1 MRVYIDIAHPAYA
14 HALRHFIME
23 ARKRGHDVIVTA
35 RDKDITHC
43 LLNSWDIGFI
53 DRGKG
58 ARSLTGKFSDLVLT
72 VSRLLPAVKKFNP
85 DLVLSFS
92 SYHAALIGKLLGK
105 PVLTFEDTEHVPLLH
120 TINKALSTL
129 VVTPACFE
137 KDMGT
142 RHIRFEGYKELAS
155 LHPSR
160 FKPEPLPGFL
170 EKPYI
175 ILRFVSWRAWHDRGH
190 PGISEKMKH
199 YIAESLS
206 KFGRVYITSEESLS
220 PGLFRYRFEGDCN
233 QMHSILAGASLFFGE
248 SASMAAEAA
257 VMGVPALFIDNTG
270 RGYTRELE
278 NKYSLMY
285 TFGEDDEG
293 VQLAL
298 DKAVELLGMPDL
310 LQEWQKRRKK
320 MLGDKVD
327 VVSWMTDLAET
338 TVKNSKISPGR

>member
-14 HALRHFIME
+14 HALHPFIKDMQ
-23 ARKRGHDVIVTA
+23 KRGHFVLVSA

-43 LLNSWDIGFI
+43 LLNSWNIEFI

-58 ARSLTGKFSDLVLT
+58 ARSLAGKLTDLART
-72 VSRLLPAVKKFNP
+72 VYRLLPTVKKFNP

-92 SYHAALIGKLLGK
+92 SYHAAIIGKLLGK
-105 PVLTFEDTEHVPLLH
+105 PVITFEDTEHVPLLH

-129 VVTPACFE
+129 MVTPACFE
-137 KDMGT
+137 MDMGKK
-142 RHIRFEGYKELAS
+142 HIRFDGYKELAS

-175 ILRFVSWRAWHDRGH
+175 ILRFVSWRAWHDRRH
-190 PGISEKMKH
+190 PGMSEKMKH
-199 YIAESLS
+199 YIAECLS
-206 KFGRVYITSEESLS
+206 KFGRVYISSEEALS
-220 PGLFRYRFEGDCN
+220 PGLFRYRFEGDCR
-233 QMHSILAGASLFFGE
+233 QMHSILAGATMFFGE

-257 VMGVPALFIDNTG
+257 VLGVPALFIDNTG

-285 TFGEDDEG
+285 TFGEDEES

-298 DKAVELLGMPDL
+298 DKAIGLLGMPDL
-310 LQEWQKRRKK
+310 LDTWQKRREK
-320 MLGDKVD
+320 MLAGKVD
-327 VVSWMTDLAET
+327 LTSWMTDLAEA
-338 TVKNSKISPGR
+338 TVKNNIDRK